1 MMSVRR
7 SVVIV
12 AGLIAAVGCAS
23 RDVEVRTGDGQGAR
37 PVAAEVHAAETG
49 SARFFAAL
57 DEVAF
62 RGMMI
67 DADPMDPSGI
77 RLLLRMYGPDSVFVG
92 RLLSVED
99 AGVGPYLLA
108 SFGEPTGKD
117 EQRLRAT
124 FSTGAG
130 ERSVLLP
137 AGTRNSLP
145 SGWPVDLSSLVA
157 EAPVGAEWLVVVQ
170 GKRDEE
176 YSATLAALEPN
187 GDTVSFGAV
196 LRVGRQARWP
206 WRRHD
211 RRGCPLPSWVPGST
225 ERRLGQGGEPAA

>member
-12 AGLIAAVGCAS
+12 AGLIAAAGCAS
-23 RDVEVRTGDGQGAR
+23 PDVGGRARGGQGAR

-137 AGTRNSLP
+137 AGTRSSLP

-196 LRVGRQARWP
+196 LREGVEFGALV
-206 WRRHD
+206 D
-211 RRGCPLPSWVPGST
+211 ALAT
-225 ERRLGQGGEPAA
+225 PADHE